1 MWIVRAATMAVL
13 LSISA
18 SPIFA
23 EGNAITLLLSNTSQV
38 RPLNVTV
45 EAVRYGASEALEVR
59 QTRPYRGFDSDTF
72 AFVPG
77 LDFHDGTIEV
87 DVAGSL
93 LPDAPPNAR
102 GFIGVAFRIDAEGGS
117 FACEGFTFGRPTV
130 APKTKF
136 AVTVQPSIFRI
147 PATILTACVVK
158 RRESMSLTPTSCLTN
173 GLTCGSRYRA
183 RPPNSM
189 SAPPRSQRSSCMI

>member
-23 EGNAITLLLSNTSQV
+23 EGNAITLLLSDTSQV

-59 QTRPYRGFDSDTF
+59 QTGPYRGFDSDTF

-77 LDFHDGTIEV
+77 LDFHVGTLAL
-87 DVAGSL
+87 DVSGSL
-93 LPDAPPNAR
+93 LPDAPPDAS
-102 GFIGVAFRIDAEGGS
+102 GFFGVALRIAAGG
-117 FACEGFTFGRPTV
+117 GR
-130 APKTKF
+130 F
-136 AVTVQPSIFRI
+136 DYECSYISRSID
-147 PATILTACVVK
+147 
-158 RRESMSLTPTSCLTN
+158 
-173 GLTCGSRYRA
+173 
-183 RPPNSM
+183 NS
-189 SAPPRSQRSSCMI
+189 